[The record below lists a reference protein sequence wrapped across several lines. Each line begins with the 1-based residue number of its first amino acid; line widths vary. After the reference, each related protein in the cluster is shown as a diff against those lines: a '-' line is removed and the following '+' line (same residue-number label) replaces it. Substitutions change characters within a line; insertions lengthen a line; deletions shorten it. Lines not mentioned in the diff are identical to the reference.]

1 MRVQDAATGRLTSTL
16 RGHEAGVTCLTNS
29 PYGHVIASGGQDR
42 TIRLFDL
49 EQRVQVA
56 ALEGHKRA
64 ISSIDFFPDGEHLAT
79 VAMDNSL
86 ILWDL
91 KKGTPSATLW
101 GTQEEA
107 FASVAVLGQGR
118 QIASAMSDGR
128 IRIWA
133 VS

>member
-1 MRVQDAATGRLTSTL
+1 M
-16 RGHEAGVTCLTNS
+16 
-29 PYGHVIASGGQDR
+29 
-42 TIRLFDL
+42 
-49 EQRVQVA
+49 
-56 ALEGHKRA
+56 ALLDGHKKA
-64 ISSIDFFPDGEHLAT
+64 ISSMDFFPGGEHLAT

-91 KKGTPSATLW
+91 EKGVPSATLW

-133 VS
+133 VA